1 VETDRQE
8 DTQTHFNSKY
18 QPYATTKSS
27 AGDKP
32 QIRQIR
38 QRRTTAD
45 RLKLLTTQ
53 RQVVNVQE
61 TSSQTTRTTADRLKL
76 LTTQRQV
83 VNVQET
89 SSQTTRTT
97 ADRLR
102 LLTTQRQVVNVKLT
116 KTESIY
122 KTHKTLPSNQ
132 PTKHASKTICI
143 IIYCDRNDTK

>member
-1 VETDRQE
+1 METDRQE

-38 QRRTTAD
+38 QR
-45 RLKLLTTQ
+45 
-53 RQVVNVQE
+53 
-61 TSSQTTRTTADRLKL
+61 RTTADRLKL

>member
-83 VNVQET
+83 VNV
-89 SSQTTRTT
+89 
-97 ADRLR
+97 
-102 LLTTQRQVVNVKLT
+102 KLT